1 MVRTAPAHEDP
12 ETAAARQ
19 TASLAALAVS
29 LALVV
34 ASLYLVDSLRASATF
49 QDCVLEGRMECR

>member
-12 ETAAARQ
+12 ELTSARQ
-19 TASLAALAVS
+19 TGSLAALALS

-34 ASLYLVDSLRASATF
+34 AGLYLVDALRANAAF
-49 QDCVLEGRMECR
+49 QDCVLEGRMQCR